1 MVDQITSS
9 ISTIPLSLRD
19 CFVNGEVDI
28 YRYWTYKR
36 RKRRKMNNLL
46 ILDSIV
52 KKTRKRTNIEMESKP
67 INDRTPRSVKRH
79 KLLYR
84 DDNGDLKEYTTSHT
98 LWFLLYVNQEPRNN
112 RQRKLFRLRFRM
124 PHTSF
129 LELSHDLSNHE
140 MFERWTSHDAS
151 NRKSSNIKMLLLGS
165 LRYIGR
171 GWTFD
176 DIEEATCIS
185 RECHRQFFKI
195 FLQYGSTVLYQ
206 IHVTLPA
213 LNTDPSEFEKLFIMF
228 ICLFRFY
235 VIRNRK

>member
-1 MVDQITSS
+1 MGYQITSS
-9 ISTIPLSLRD
+9 ISTIPSSLHD

-98 LWFLLYVNQEPRNN
+98 LWFLLYVNQKPRNKC
-112 RQRKLFRLRFRM
+112 QHKLFRSRFRM

-151 NRKSSNIKMLLLGS
+151 NRKSSNIKILLLGS

-171 GWTFD
+171 RWTFD
-176 DIEEATCIS
+176 DIEEGDMYITRIS
-185 RECHRQFFKI
+185 
-195 FLQYGSTVLYQ
+195 
-206 IHVTLPA
+206 
-213 LNTDPSEFEKLFIMF
+213 PSVF
-228 ICLFRFY
+228 
-235 VIRNRK
+235 